1 MALSEGE
8 LKGYSTQGKT
18 LEQVAAD
25 LGGKIRGE
33 KVEYQVKGRGYKSTR
48 YIRLEPTADGRG
60 DTTINTDAPYRVG
73 DEAGIAFGQ
82 LPDNPVTNPNGT
94 ARVGLDV
101 GNTRPDDST
110 TDNTNDNKS
119 RQPQDTT
126 TNISQEDYQ
135 LKPGETVQEYQ
146 ARIAAARGENQAGGA
161 SAGAA
166 PAQGTSGGGAISQQD
181 YQLKPGE
188 TPEQYTARIASAR
201 GETPAA
207 GSTDPQAQAQ
217 SSIDVIT
224 DPVTG
229 NMYSRDLSIPGS
241 TYKPYSGAPAAAP
254 AASIAPP
261 NQTYSQGGGQS
272 QPDSLD
278 EIVGDFGYSFSPQA
292 AKQFKLAPSASFKD
306 VYSDIYKS
314 LGLSEVKKNIDKTL
328 KDIGK
333 LDQELADKIA
343 DINDNPW
350 LTEGVRVREAQKLQ
364 DHYDLKKAPYA
375 ANLTTYQELYNNGRE
390 EARYVSTQ
398 ALQQYN
404 ADREF
409 QLDQIQMMQDETEAK
424 LDAQIK
430 LLDLQDSKED
440 RAYDRDFAE
449 RKFAEDIRQFN
460 TTNARISSGGGSAS
474 GSSSGNVK
482 LTAAAQ
488 EDIATMATLQN
499 LSNQLLT
506 KYDRDGSIAGTG
518 GLFSGSIQDAL
529 TNVGIGN
536 DDEIQNRNLV
546 GNILATF
553 AKLRGGTSFTAN
565 EQKLLQ
571 RYTPTIDDTDVK
583 LAQKLRDLNAFIDE
597 KKRQTISAAGGGG
610 GTIRVRDRASGQT
623 GTIPDIEFDAKIY
636 ERI

>member
-33 KVEYQVKGRGYKSTR
+33 KVEYQVKGAGYKSTR
-48 YIRLEPTADGRG
+48 YIRLEPTADGHG

-241 TYKPYSGAPAAAP
+241 TYKPYNGQVPTSAAT
-254 AASIAPP
+254 SIAPIG
-261 NQTYSQGGGQS
+261 QTAPSAS
-272 QPDSLD
+272 AAVSTPKTLD
-278 EIVGDFGYSFSPQA
+278 EIYAKYGYTASSSTA
-292 AKQFKLAPSASFKD
+292 DQFKLAPAASFKE
-306 VYSDIYKS
+306 VYSNILKASGFNDYTK
-314 LGLSEVKKNIDKTL
+314 EAKKLVDKID
-328 KDIGK
+328 DM
-333 LDQELADKIA
+333 DQELADKIA
-343 DINDNPW
+343 DVNENPW
-350 LTEGVRVREAQKLQ
+350 LTEGVRAREVQKLQ
-364 DHYDLKKAPYA
+364 DRYDLKKAPFA
-375 ANLTTYQELYNNGRE
+375 SNLNLYENLIADSQE
-390 EARYVSTQ
+390 EARYVATQ
-398 ALQQYN
+398 SLNQYN
-404 ADREF
+404 AERNF
-409 QLDQIQMMQDETEAK
+409 QLEQIQMMQEQAEKQLAAELSLYEAQNAAPKYAAGSIGEYQFAVDNGYTGSFTQYQNEDANRKAKAAGSGSATKLTE
-424 LDAQIK
+424 
-430 LLDLQDSKED
+430 
-440 RAYDRDFAE
+440 AE
-449 RKFAEDIRQFN
+449 RKSQALAQFQSAFVPGYRTPN
-460 TTNARISSGGGSAS
+460 GTPALDSNGFVTPSAWKEAISEAKSL
-474 GSSSGNVK
+474 NVDRK
-482 LTAAAQ
+482 DFITEFGYLLYVDPKKGTIDPSYGLTPQ
-488 EDIATMATLQN
+488 
-499 LSNQLLT
+499 
-506 KYDRDGSIAGTG
+506 
-518 GLFSGSIQDAL
+518 
-529 TNVGIGN
+529 
-536 DDEIQNRNLV
+536 
-546 GNILATF
+546 
-553 AKLRGGTSFTAN
+553 
-565 EQKLLQ
+565 EQKL
-571 RYTPTIDDTDVK
+571 
-583 LAQKLRDLNAFIDE
+583 
-597 KKRQTISAAGGGG
+597 ISG
-610 GTIRVRDRASGQT
+610 
-623 GTIPDIEFDAKIY
+623 
-636 ERI
+636 